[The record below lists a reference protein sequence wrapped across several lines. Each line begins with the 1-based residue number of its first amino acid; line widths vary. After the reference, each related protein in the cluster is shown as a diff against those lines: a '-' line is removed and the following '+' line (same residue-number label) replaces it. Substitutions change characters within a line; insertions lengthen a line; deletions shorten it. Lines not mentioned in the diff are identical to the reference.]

1 MGVFGI
7 KGDQG
12 QAVLGACKHA
22 SSQLILKALWRVGII
37 TSLQMKG
44 LRIRV
49 VGLPKVTW
57 LTYDLAGIL
66 TQGGL
71 ASKFLPLSLQDCHS

>member
-22 SSQLILKALWRVGII
+22 SSQLILKALWRGGYYYKFADEG
-37 TSLQMKG
+37 TEDQRSWFAQSHKA
-44 LRIRV
+44 
-49 VGLPKVTW
+49 
-57 LTYDLAGIL
+57 DL
-66 TQGGL
+66 
-71 ASKFLPLSLQDCHS
+71 